1 MVVPVNNYVYFL
13 LYRNNSTLDF
23 ITTFHYNGMI
33 MNRKETIEFLVD
45 IEMKELKQMR
55 KINMRG
61 LIRELLED
69 KLYEMS
75 DEALADYYF
84 EVTGQ

>member
-1 MVVPVNNYVYFL
+1 
-13 LYRNNSTLDF
+13 
-23 ITTFHYNGMI
+23 MI

-75 DEALADYYF
+75 DEALADYYY
-84 EVTGQ
+84 EITGQ

>member
-1 MVVPVNNYVYFL
+1 
-13 LYRNNSTLDF
+13 
-23 ITTFHYNGMI
+23 MI